1 MLDYEFDKSF
11 KNENIKV
18 ICGVDEAGRGPLAGP
33 VVAAA
38 CILPDGLIIEGLD
51 DSKKLTEKKREKIFD
66 GVVLKVVKDTVLL
79 PNGAEATREMCLH
92 VGAVAV
98 LPLLRDGRVIMERQF
113 RYPHGRVFLEI
124 PAGKLDSKDE
134 DPYLAALR
142 ELREETGAVAEK
154 LTFIG
159 ELDTTPAL
167 IDEKIS
173 MYIAEGLEMGERSLD
188 DDEFLDV
195 VLMPLKELYDM
206 VMSGEIK
213 DAKTQ
218 VAVLKCAAM
227 HPEFVK

>member
-1 MLDYEFDKSF
+1 MS
-11 KNENIKV
+11 N
-18 ICGVDEAGRGPLAGP
+18 
-33 VVAAA
+33 
-38 CILPDGLIIEGLD
+38 
-51 DSKKLTEKKREKIFD
+51 LTETKIKREEIFD
-66 GVVLKVVKDTVLL
+66 GKVLHVVRDTVLL
-79 PNGAEATREMCLH
+79 PNGEDATREMCMH

-98 LPLLRDGRVIMERQF
+98 LPIFDDGRVIMERQF

-173 MYIAEGLEMGERSLD
+173 MYIAEGLKVGERSLD

-227 HPEFVK
+227 HPEFIK